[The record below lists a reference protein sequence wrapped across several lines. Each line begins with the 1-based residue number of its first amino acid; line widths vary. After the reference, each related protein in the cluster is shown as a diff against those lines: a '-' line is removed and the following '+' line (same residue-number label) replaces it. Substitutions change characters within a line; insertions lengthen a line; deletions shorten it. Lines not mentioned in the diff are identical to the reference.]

1 MSEARKSGGGV
12 SRGRPGRWPS
22 ARHPPAALPP
32 ALLAALLLALWQLYT
47 TVSGIPESSLPPPT
61 KIAAAL
67 YEIRS
72 LLLSNGWSTVE
83 EILLGLAIAVVLGVL
98 FAVLISSSRI
108 AERAVYPW
116 LVVSQTIPIVALAPI
131 FVIWTGFDIRP
142 KLMVIALMGFF
153 PIAVNTLDGLRSTDP
168 ELLQMLRTLDA
179 GRWQA
184 LRIAQLPSALPYF
197 FSGLKLS
204 AVFAVTS
211 AVVAELVGSSSGLG
225 YLVLTFNEQAAT
237 ADMFATVVV
246 LAIIGITLFF
256 GVICLERVT
265 LPWYREV
272 RRDTG
277 QKRG

>member
-1 MSEARKSGGGV
+1 MADRRQS
-12 SRGRPGRWPS
+12 S
-22 ARHPPAALPP
+22 AYPPL
-32 ALLAALLLALWQLYT
+32 LLALALLALWQLYT
-47 TVSGIPESSLPPPT
+47 ALSGIPESSLPAPT
-61 KIAAAL
+61 KIATAL
-67 YEIRS
+67 YDIRG
-72 LLLSNGWSTVE
+72 LLLENGWTTVL
-83 EILLGLAIAVVLGVL
+83 EILLGLAIAVVLGVAC
-98 FAVLISSSRI
+98 AVLIASFQI

-153 PIAVNTLDGLRSTDP
+153 PIAVNTIDGLRSTDP
-168 ELLQMLRTLDA
+168 ELLHMLRSLDA
-179 GRWQA
+179 GRWQRM
-184 LRIAQLPSALPYF
+184 RIARFPSALPFF

-246 LAIIGITLFF
+246 LAVIGIVLFF
-256 GVICLERVT
+256 SVIGLERLL
-265 LPWYREV
+265 LPWHREARKEV
-272 RRDTG
+272 S
-277 QKRG
+277 